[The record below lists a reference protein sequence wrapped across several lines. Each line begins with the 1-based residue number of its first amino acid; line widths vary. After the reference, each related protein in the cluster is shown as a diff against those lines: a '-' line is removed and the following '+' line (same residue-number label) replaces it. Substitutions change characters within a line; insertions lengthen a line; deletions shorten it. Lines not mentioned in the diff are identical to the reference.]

1 MPNPTHSLT
10 TQEKLLGMDERIT
23 RRDFCNAGLLAAG
36 AILLETSAP
45 LRLWAANDPWD
56 GYGGV
61 GDYATSHGNTAD
73 VVRAAHQIRDGLFDR
88 PPVKAIDT
96 GEVFDCVVIG
106 GGLSGLSAAYHFKKA
121 KKGGTC
127 LVIEN
132 HPIFGG
138 ESKQNEFIVGGQR
151 LMGPQG
157 ANEFDIPIDPK
168 EDGYEL
174 YGELGIPRTFSY
186 QTWDNQLGRLDFDRT
201 NYGFQ
206 IWLDSPSFGFFF
218 DSPSSPSKAVKKSEP
233 RPLGSGPSDPAM
245 QGPRL
250 RRAGSEFSHSLSAGR
265 CIRDLWGK
273 RLQDSPYPERV
284 RSDLLTWRYGTK
296 RRERPAD
303 FERWLDSMTYK
314 DFLEK
319 FLGLD
324 PAVTGYADPILAA
337 AVGLG
342 CDVISAYAAYQIGVP
357 GFQGFTKNSSP
368 PRSPDEV
375 PSHTW
380 HMFPGGNTGFARYFV
395 KALIPAA
402 ISGRHTL
409 EEILNDRVNFK
420 ALDQLGSNIRIRL
433 GATAVRVEHEGMPER
448 AQFVM
453 VTYTR
458 GGKVYRLKARSV
470 VMAGGGWSTR
480 RVVRDLPEEY
490 RNAYSQFHHSPM
502 LVVNVAVTNWRFLYK
517 LGITAARWFDG
528 FAFSCNLRRQ
538 MLVGEYQPKLH
549 PDFPN
554 IITFYIPFYYPGLDI
569 ADQCAR
575 GQTELLSTSY
585 REYERQIRG
594 QMLRLFGGAGF
605 NPRKDIAGII
615 LNRWG
620 HAFVDPQPGFYFGK
634 DGRPAP
640 RDIIRRPFGRIA
652 FAHSELVGHQ
662 YWLGAIGEGRRA
674 ATQLAL

>member
-1 MPNPTHSLT
+1 
-10 TQEKLLGMDERIT
+10 MDQRIT

-45 LRLWAANDPWD
+45 LRLWARTDPWD

-121 KKGGTC
+121 KKSGPC

-138 ESKQNEFIVGGQR
+138 ESKQNEFIVRGQR

-174 YGELGIPRTFSY
+174 YGELGIPRNFSY
-186 QTWDNQLGRLDFDRT
+186 QTWDTQLGRLDFDRT

-206 IWLDSPSFGFFF
+206 IWLDSPNFGFFF
-218 DSPSSPSKAVKKSEP
+218 DPPSPGSPSGWVT
-233 RPLGSGPSDPAM
+233 
-245 QGPRL
+245 
-250 RRAGSEFSHSLSAGR
+250 
-265 CIRDLWGK
+265 DLWGK
-273 RLQDSPYPERV
+273 RLQDSPYLEKV
-284 RSDLLTWRYGTK
+284 RSDLLTWRFGTQ
-296 RRERPAD
+296 RRERPVD

-314 DFLEK
+314 DYLEK
-319 FLGLD
+319 FLSLH

-357 GFQGFTKNSSP
+357 GFQGFSKQP
-368 PRSPDEV
+368 AEPLPPDEV

-402 ISGRHTL
+402 ISGRHAL
-409 EEILNDRVNFK
+409 EDILNGRVNFD
-420 ALDQLGSNIRIRL
+420 ALDRRGSDMRIRL
-433 GATAVRVEHEGMPER
+433 GATVVRVEHEGAPEQAR
-448 AQFVM
+448 HVN

-458 GGKVYRLKARSV
+458 NQRIYRLKARGV

-480 RVVRDLPEEY
+480 RVVRDLPKDY
-490 RNAYSQFHHSPM
+490 QNAYQQFHHSPM
-502 LVVNVAVTNWRFLYK
+502 LVVNVAVNHWKFLYK
-517 LGITAARWFDG
+517 LGITAARWFNG
-528 FAFSCNLRRQ
+528 FGFSCNVRRQ
-538 MLVGEYQPKLH
+538 MVVGKYRPKLH
-549 PDFPN
+549 PDLPN
-554 IITFYIPFYYPGLDI
+554 IITFYVPFYYPGLDI
-569 ADQCAR
+569 AEQGAR

-585 REYERQIRG
+585 REYERQIRE
-594 QMLRLFGGAGF
+594 QMLRLFGRAGF
-605 NPRKDIAGII
+605 DPRRDIAGII

-634 DGRPAP
+634 NGQPAP
-640 RDIIRRPFGRIA
+640 RDVIRRPFGRIT

-674 ATQLAL
+674 ATQLLR

>member
-1 MPNPTHSLT
+1 
-10 TQEKLLGMDERIT
+10 MDQRIT

-36 AILLETSAP
+36 AILLETAAP
-45 LRLWAANDPWD
+45 LRLLARNEPWD

-73 VVRAAHQIRDGLFDR
+73 VVRAAHQIRDGLFDN
-88 PPVKAIDT
+88 PPAGAIDT

-106 GGLSGLSAAYHFKKA
+106 GGMSGLSAAYHFKKA
-121 KKGGTC
+121 NESATC

-138 ESKQNEFIVGGQR
+138 ESKQNEFIVRGQR
-151 LMGPQG
+151 LIGPQG

-174 YGELGIPRTFSY
+174 YRELGVPRSFSY
-186 QTWDNQLGRLDFDRT
+186 QNWDAQLGRLDFDRT

-218 DSPSSPSKAVKKSEP
+218 DSPWSASKAAKKSEP

-245 QGPRL
+245 QGPLAYAR
-250 RRAGSEFSHSLSAGR
+250 GSESFHPSAGR
-265 CIRDLWGK
+265 WIKDLWGK
-273 RLQDSPYPERV
+273 RLQDSPYPEKI
-284 RSDLLTWRYGTK
+284 RSDFLTWRFGTE
-296 RRERPAD
+296 RRERPGD

-314 DFLEK
+314 DYLEK
-319 FLGLD
+319 FLRLD
-324 PAVTGYADPILAA
+324 PAVTGYADPIMAA

-342 CDVISAYAAYQIGVP
+342 CDVISAYAAYQIGMP
-357 GFQGFTKNSSP
+357 GFQCFSKQP
-368 PRSPDEV
+368 ARPLPPDEV

-409 EEILNDRVNFK
+409 EDILNGRVNFG
-420 ALDQLGSNIRIRL
+420 ALDLRGRDMRIRL
-433 GATAVRVEHEGMPER
+433 GATAVRVEHEGTPER
-448 AQFVM
+448 ARQVN

-458 GGKVYRLKARSV
+458 YGKIYRLKARGV

-480 RVVRDLPEEY
+480 RVVRDLPDEY
-490 RNAYSQFHHSPM
+490 QNAYRQFHHSPM
-502 LVVNVAVTNWRFLYK
+502 LVVNVAVTQWRFLFK
-517 LGITAARWFDG
+517 LGITAARWFKG
-528 FAFSCNLRRQ
+528 FGFSCNLRRQ
-538 MLVGEYQPKLH
+538 MLVGRYRPRLH
-549 PDFPN
+549 PDLPN
-554 IITFYIPFYYPGLDI
+554 VVTFYVPFYYPGLDI
-569 ADQCAR
+569 AEQGAR

-585 REYERQIRG
+585 REYERQIRK
-594 QMLRLFGGAGF
+594 QMLLLFARSGF
-605 NPRKDIAGII
+605 DPRRDIAGII

-620 HAFVDPQPGFYFGK
+620 HAFVDPQPGFYFGR
-634 DGRPAP
+634 DGQAAP

-674 ATQLAL
+674 ATQLLS